1 MSSNKPSRRPLHR
14 TISIARAGSTVLIV
28 VLVLFGITMS
38 LYMHQALETDFGKIQ
53 QRDFERRI
61 AAYKTMLHH
70 FVEMHGKLVG
80 DLSREAIFTQA
91 VMQPKVLR
99 ANLRDHMSRIRLM
112 GKQVQLTLLDFE
124 GASINSTLS
133 TPVFDYRKEEWV
145 SRMMDGEIDRYFG
158 IHEAEGLY
166 FLTFAT
172 PILYN
177 NAPEGLLLTEIP
189 AKAISTNYNWPD
201 DIKSE
206 QLQLFH
212 GNDLLVSLGPNIQGG
227 QKSVIDLPEMQLR
240 LVGYLDS
247 SSLQSARD
255 AILQNFVFVIF
266 ILAFVA
272 IAAIFFLSRKMFI
285 NPIEEIREVA
295 NLIANGNFRR
305 RDGNKR
311 PSDIRMSNHRIE
323 ELNSLH
329 GDIMAMGETIHQRES
344 SLEQA
349 NVLLD
354 RRVRERTQELEL
366 AHDAALSASRAK
378 SGFLATMSHEIRT
391 PLNAVLGILGLLKET
406 PLNAEQQRFV
416 HTGRESG
423 ELLLTIINDI
433 LDFSKMEADRMKLE
447 HTGFNLHRLL
457 SQTIELIQ
465 HQANKKSLSLVLML
479 DQDLPVYV
487 KGDPDRLRQIL
498 LNLINN
504 AIKFTPTGGVT
515 IKASATS
522 GEGDTIK
529 LCCAVED
536 TGVGIG
542 KEYHDSLF
550 DKFTMADP
558 SHSRTHEGTG
568 LGLAICKRLVSLMH
582 GSIDFSSEPGIGS
595 TFYFDIQ
602 MELAD
607 RTECNAEPGSEEP
620 VQLPAVNTR
629 ILLAEDNPANQ
640 MVFKMILEYA
650 GLQVDIVANGEE
662 AVEAVRTIPYD
673 IVLMDISMPLMD
685 GMKATRIIRQL
696 SGPENKT
703 PIVAITAHA
712 LSGDKERFL
721 AAGMND
727 FLNKPIDRT
736 KVLQCIAH
744 WTGSGDKLQQ
754 NVMPGRSTAAI
765 DEWALLDESVLQRL
779 ARDTAPEIVPELVE
793 LYISDA
799 RKRVELIQTAL
810 SEHDLKTLEFEVHTL
825 GSSAAAHGNM
835 RLHYL
840 ARQVE
845 RLCQDGDEEQAI
857 ADAQVLIPLASE
869 SFSLLGER
877 VVACLE

>member
-1 MSSNKPSRRPLHR
+1 MGTERRKVRLHKRTMQQRKHLPLW
-14 TISIARAGSTVLIV
+14 SQIALALFGALIV
-28 VLVLFGITMS
+28 VNYLTASMIRYVESDYLFEQVEMQSRNSFALLAATAIDAVITEDRPLLETIISQTIKKAPDMVGLSVTNESGEVLAKWLRKDVPAQGNIRLYTYPIEYEGELFGDINIKWDIEPIYEEIDHHVGEMRLFMSSMLIVLTGLIILLMHWLAVRPVRQINNHLITLADGRRPAPIHLSASNELMRLAES
-38 LYMHQALETDFGKIQ
+38 ANNLTTALQ
-53 QRDFERRI
+53 QRDEREMELLQTREKLE
-61 AAYKTMLHH
+61 AA
-70 FVEMHGKLVG
+70 
-80 DLSREAIFTQA
+80 R
-91 VMQPKVLR
+91 
-99 ANLRDHMSRIRLM
+99 
-112 GKQVQLTLLDFE
+112 
-124 GASINSTLS
+124 
-133 TPVFDYRKEEWV
+133 
-145 SRMMDGEIDRYFG
+145 
-158 IHEAEGLY
+158 
-166 FLTFAT
+166 
-172 PILYN
+172 
-177 NAPEGLLLTEIP
+177 
-189 AKAISTNYNWPD
+189 
-201 DIKSE
+201 
-206 QLQLFH
+206 
-212 GNDLLVSLGPNIQGG
+212 
-227 QKSVIDLPEMQLR
+227 
-240 LVGYLDS
+240 
-247 SSLQSARD
+247 
-255 AILQNFVFVIF
+255 
-266 ILAFVA
+266 
-272 IAAIFFLSRKMFI
+272 
-285 NPIEEIREVA
+285 
-295 NLIANGNFRR
+295 
-305 RDGNKR
+305 
-311 PSDIRMSNHRIE
+311 
-323 ELNSLH
+323 
-329 GDIMAMGETIHQRES
+329 
-344 SLEQA
+344 
-349 NVLLD
+349 
-354 RRVRERTQELEL
+354 
-366 AHDAALSASRAK
+366 DAALSASRAK

>member
-1 MSSNKPSRRPLHR
+1 MSCNNKLRQPLHR
-14 TISIARAGSTVLIV
+14 TISIARAGSAVLII
-28 VLVLFGITMS
+28 VLVLFGITIS

-61 AAYKTMLHH
+61 ATYKTMLHH

-133 TPVFDYRKEEWV
+133 TPAFDYRKEEWV

-206 QLQLFH
+206 QLQLFY
-212 GNDLLVSLGPNIQGG
+212 GNDLLVSLGPNIQEG
-227 QKSVIDLPEMQLR
+227 QKSIIDLPEMQLR

-247 SSLQSARD
+247 SGLLNVRD
-255 AILQNFVFVIF
+255 AILQNFVFMIF
-266 ILAFVA
+266 VLAFVA

-285 NPIEEIREVA
+285 DPIEELRGVA
-295 NLIANGNFRR
+295 NLIANGQFRR
-305 RDGNKR
+305 RDGKKR

-329 GDIMAMGETIHQRES
+329 GDIMAMAETIHQRES

-349 NVLLD
+349 NELLD

-406 PLNAEQQRFV
+406 PLNAEQQHFIR
-416 HTGRESG
+416 TGRESG

-447 HTGFNLHRLL
+447 HIGFNLHRLL
-457 SQTIELIQ
+457 TQTIELLQ
-465 HQANKKSLSLVLML
+465 HQANKKSLSLVLKL
-479 DQDLPVYV
+479 DDDLPIYV

-498 LNLINN
+498 LNLISN

-515 IKASATS
+515 IKVSATPD
-522 GEGDTIK
+522 EGDISK
-529 LCCAVED
+529 LCCTVED
-536 TGVGIG
+536 TGVGID
-542 KEYHDSLF
+542 KEYHDVLF

-582 GSIDFSSEPGIGS
+582 GNIGFSSEPGVGS
-595 TFYFDIQ
+595 TFYFNIQ
-602 MELAD
+602 MGLAD
-607 RTECNAEPGSEEP
+607 KSECDAEPETEEP
-620 VQLPAVNTR
+620 GQLPATNTR

-640 MVFKMILEYA
+640 MVVKMMLEYA

-662 AVEAVRTIPYD
+662 VVEAVRTIPYD
-673 IVLMDISMPLMD
+673 IVLMDISMPRMD
-685 GMKATRIIRQL
+685 GMEATGIIRQL
-696 SGPENKT
+696 SGPESKI
-703 PIVAITAHA
+703 PIVAVTAHA

-721 AAGMND
+721 ATGMND
-727 FLNKPIDRT
+727 FLTKPIDRM

-754 NVMPGRSTAAI
+754 DDVSDKSTVAI
-765 DEWALLDESVLQRL
+765 DEGALLDESVLQQL

-799 RKRVELIQTAL
+799 RKRVEIIQIAL
-810 SEHDLKTLEFEVHTL
+810 REHDLKTLEFETHTI

-840 ARQVE
+840 ARRVE
-845 RLCQDGDEEQAI
+845 RLCQDGDEKQAI
-857 ADAQVLIPLASE
+857 ADAQVLIPIAAE
-869 SFSLLGER
+869 SFSLLGKR
-877 VVACLE
+877 AVACLD